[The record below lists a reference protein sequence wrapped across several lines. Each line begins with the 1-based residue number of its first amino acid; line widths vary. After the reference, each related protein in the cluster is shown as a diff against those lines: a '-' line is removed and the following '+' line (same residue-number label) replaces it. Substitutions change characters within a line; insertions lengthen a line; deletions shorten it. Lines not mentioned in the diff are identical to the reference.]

1 MDSAPGWVPLLIARP
16 LLTTQL
22 RSDKPVVSPLVR
34 TLAQAYNDHSSC
46 SSIFH
51 IHPVALAEQCDSW
64 LPVLWLSKS
73 LVKYLIGLEKHILT
87 QYKHRKDTGIAIL
100 CLKGR
105 RDPLLTA
112 SP

>member
-1 MDSAPGWVPLLIARP
+1 M
-16 LLTTQL
+16 
-22 RSDKPVVSPLVR
+22 VSPLVR